1 MSKVGTEGA
10 GPPELPSLPSSE
22 DQAASRGPEWLRTAG
37 SVAHSGVVTSEILG
51 EKIARLRQ
59 AGGAYRASCDL
70 FTNRLFEID
79 LVGKDAL
86 THPKSHPSRQNMVY
100 RGQEGEERIEQDT
113 AGAPQESGGGEE
125 LHRLQQ

>member
-1 MSKVGTEGA
+1 M
-10 GPPELPSLPSSE
+10 
-22 DQAASRGPEWLRTAG
+22 
-37 SVAHSGVVTSEILG
+37 G

-59 AGGAYRASCDL
+59 AGGAYRAACDL
-70 FTNRLFEID
+70 FINRLLVMD
-79 LVGKDAL
+79 LVGEDTL
-86 THPKSHPSRQNMVY
+86 THSKYHPSRQNMVY